1 MYFHVCIECNI
12 KTAYGNK
19 MERLYHYDMKNINDF
34 AEDIVKPYL
43 KQQKFHYK
51 GYTLEDK
58 NIVRFLI
65 KQSEKSM
72 RELVD
77 NLNNKVSSGVLAYF
91 SSEDIFNSDDCM
103 KDITITVL
111 KKMKSVIDSE
121 VGNTSQVL
129 STDRNVDRFKVFVVH
144 GHDKSALYETAR
156 FFEKLGLEPII
167 LNEQPSSGKTIIEK
181 IEEYT
186 NVGFGVVL
194 YSPCDIGA
202 KNKPKPEYK
211 NRARQ
216 NVVFEHGYLMGKIGR
231 SNVCALVKGDIEIP
245 TDISGIV
252 YISMD
257 DNGAWKISLA
267 KELQRSGYEVDMN
280 KI

>member
-1 MYFHVCIECNI
+1 
-12 KTAYGNK
+12 
-19 MERLYHYDMKNINDF
+19 MEKLYQYDITNLNDF

-51 GYTLEDK
+51 GYTLENK

-77 NLNNKVSSGVLAYF
+77 DLNNKVPSGVQAYYF
-91 SSEDIFNSDDCM
+91 SEDIFHFNDYM
-103 KDITITVL
+103 KDITHTVL
-111 KKMKSVIDSE
+111 KKMRSVIESE
-121 VGNTSQVL
+121 EAITPQVL
-129 STDRNVDRFKVFVVH
+129 STDRNVDRLKVFVVH
-144 GHDKSALYETAR
+144 GHDKLALIETAR

-202 KNKPKPEYK
+202 QNKPKPEYK

-257 DNGAWKISLA
+257 DNGAWENRLA
-267 KELQRSGYEVDMN
+267 KELRRSGYEVDMN